1 MSKEKSKR
9 REIRVD
15 ELLVLVKYGVIE
27 KSNASTIALRILDRL
42 ENEND
47 LRIFNVV
54 DLIEAG
60 ILSANEIKDFYKNTL
75 FT

>member
-1 MSKEKSKR
+1 MSKEKPKR